1 MKKFLYIMMVGAI
14 ALSCVKEMG
23 DQNLEGGASSERQ
36 DMIFSANNTLTKT
49 SLGENNAVLW
59 SAEDALS
66 VFDGELVNNKF
77 AQNSLSDDLASA
89 TFAGTAAVSS
99 NYYAVYPY
107 RSGNA
112 SNAEGV
118 IDTYLSPDQ
127 FAVSGSFGPK
137 ANLAL
142 GVSEGNNF
150 QMQQAGAFLK
160 FSFSGCD
167 NVTSICLKAIGGE
180 KISGGVTATYSEGN
194 FTTVSKNDGSSLDEV
209 TLYPVDGTQYIAAGT
224 YYAVMLPVTLNSGI
238 QIIFTEKNGNEEKVI
253 SAKVESPIE
262 LERNTVSTIPATISL
277 PDVSNP
283 AWMAQ
288 QTLNVLFRA
297 PSTLMESEGS
307 TPVWPFE
314 EDRITYVQEDNTVT
328 DFTLIEGGNKIG
340 LQFARKSLSHL
351 EVEGFGAWSGS
362 CSKWG
367 IRIPAIEGKKIS
379 KVEYYTSGAA
389 QTGHP
394 KLVNAIG
401 GTTLVDGAV
410 NAAEAGYAKYVWN
423 INSLA
428 ANTGCFINYDMASS
442 SVFLTGFRVVYRDA
456 EGPSKSVISTKTE
469 KLGAVLDQDVKL
481 SGTFVPYDGTSEGY
495 TFGFEYMPVI
505 SAAVM
510 TRSSAESFS
519 GADGYSLRST
529 QSGEWTNVEA
539 TIEDG
544 TTFTTTLS
552 TLARGESYLVRAWA
566 RVGTEGAKVYGN
578 EETLTLLDAVSNGK
592 VWKYGEGE
600 FFTVWKYISLE
611 DENKYDYDWEE
622 RVAKGEYSY
631 KYGADGL
638 LYEIASGTSGVLFK
652 EKSYLRFG
660 SNQKFSFIAAE
671 SGTAN
676 IAISCKSSG
685 TSQRTITISVNG
697 DPEVTFLSPTN
708 AASETVASPDFFVNE
723 GDKVTITVNN
733 NIDLTLISYAC
744 SVQAAKFN
752 AKVDAESKE
761 NRDNVYN
768 FTVNASDDVAWTAT
782 VTTGAGEGVVL
793 SKTAGTGSDEF
804 TLTVPVNMDYARN
817 NSYVVTV
824 STSDD
829 RILEENRVCTF
840 NLTQGHLTK
849 VLFGCVWSKSFMTGW
864 KSAGWVTDTEYT
876 AQLATVKCTGQ
887 PNFTSDDEK
896 YYTTGN
902 TTFKFV
908 AGETGTGTLK
918 FRAVIGAANKV
929 LAVYVA
935 GRQQYYNR
943 ATAKVTFDYEETFS
957 VNEGDEIIIQ
967 LTNGSSQHR
976 LYIGG
981 VTISWTGTPSTSN

>member
-224 YYAVMLPVTLNSGI
+224 YYVVMLPVTLNSGI

-262 LERNTVSTIPATISL
+262 LERNTVSTIPTTISL

-297 PSTLMESEGS
+297 PSTLMESEGA

-314 EDRITYVQEDNTVT
+314 EDRSTYVKEDNTVT

-340 LQFARKSLSHL
+340 MQFAKKSLSHL
-351 EVEGFGAWSGS
+351 EVEGFGAWNGS

-469 KLGAVLDQDVKL
+469 KLGVALDQDVKL
-481 SGTFVPYDGTSEGY
+481 LGTFVPYDGTSEGY
-495 TFGFEYMPVI
+495 TFGFEYMPVT
-505 SAAVM
+505 SVAVM

-529 QSGEWTNVEA
+529 QSGEWTSVDA
-539 TIEDG
+539 TIEEG
-544 TTFTTTLS
+544 TTFTTTLN
-552 TLARGESYLVRAWA
+552 TLARGEAYLVRAWA

-578 EETLTLLDAVSNGK
+578 EETFTLLDAVSNGK
-592 VWKYGEGE
+592 VWKYGEDG
-600 FFTVWKYISLE
+600 FFTVWNIASLE
-611 DENKYDYDWEE
+611 DEDKANYDWET
-622 RVAKGEYSY
+622 RVANGESY
-631 KYGADGL
+631 TYGAEGL
-638 LYEIASGTSGVLFK
+638 LYEATAGTTGIVFKGKNYLKFTSG
-652 EKSYLRFG
+652 
-660 SNQKFSFIAAE
+660 QKFSFIAAE
-671 SGTAN
+671 SGTATLTFVCV
-676 IAISCKSSG
+676 STGSSA
-685 TSQRTITISVNG
+685 RTISIAVNG
-697 DPEVTFLSPTN
+697 TNVTTVKSTPSGDSNPVTSPEFS
-708 AASETVASPDFFVNE
+708 VNE
-723 GDKVTITVNN
+723 GDKVSITIGGNANLSSIAYT
-733 NIDLTLISYAC
+733 C
-744 SVQAAKFN
+744 SAQAATFDPEVN
-752 AKVDAESKE
+752 ATRKE
-761 NRDNVYN
+761 NRDNVYT
-768 FTVNASDDVAWTAT
+768 FTVKASEGVNWTAA
-782 VTTGAGEGVVL
+782 VTTGAGDGVVL
-793 SKTAGTGSDEF
+793 NKTAGTGNGEF
-804 TLTVPVNMDYARN
+804 TLTVPVNMSYSADK
-817 NSYVVTV
+817 SYVVTV
-824 STSDD
+824 STSDE
-829 RILEENRVCTF
+829 RIAEGNRTREF
-840 NLTQGHLTK
+840 TLTQGHLTK
-849 VLFGCVWSKSFMTGW
+849 VLFGCTWGAEFMTGLINNFNATNE
-864 KSAGWVTDTEYT
+864 KSYT
-876 AQLATVKCTGQ
+876 ADLATAT
-887 PNFTSDDEK
+887 FTSIEV
-896 YYTTGN
+896 N
-902 TTFKFV
+902 THDLKGADTKFTFV
-908 AGETGTGTLK
+908 AGESGDGILSFRARIYKTKEAYIKVAGTTVETLK
-918 FRAVIGAANKV
+918 YTTDFTGRLDIPLTVE
-929 LAVYVA
+929 A
-935 GRQQYYNR
+935 GQ
-943 ATAKVTFDYEETFS
+943 
-957 VNEGDEIIIQ
+957 EISIVMS
-967 LTNGSSQHR
+967 GSGNHK
-976 LYIGG
+976 LYIGSG
-981 VTISWTGTPSTSN
+981 DYLISWTQAPSEN

>member
-1 MKKFLYIMMVGAI
+1 MVMKKFLYIMMVGAI

-49 SLGENNAVLW
+49 SLGENNVVLW

-127 FAVSGSFGPK
+127 FAVAGSFGPK

-224 YYAVMLPVTLNSGI
+224 YYVVMLPVTLNSGI

-262 LERNTVSTIPATISL
+262 LERNTVSTIPTTISL

-297 PSTLMESEGS
+297 PSTLMESEGA

-314 EDRITYVQEDNTVT
+314 EDRSTYVKEDNTVT

-340 LQFARKSLSHL
+340 MQFAKKSLSHL
-351 EVEGFGAWSGS
+351 EVEGFGAWNGS

-469 KLGAVLDQDVKL
+469 KLGVALDQDVKL
-481 SGTFVPYDGTSEGY
+481 LGTFVPYDGTSEGY
-495 TFGFEYMPVI
+495 TFGFEYMPVT

-519 GADGYSLRST
+519 GADGYGLRST
-529 QSGEWTNVEA
+529 QSGEWTSVDA
-539 TIEDG
+539 TIEEG
-544 TTFTTTLS
+544 TTFTTTLN
-552 TLARGESYLVRAWA
+552 TLARGEAYLVRAWA

-592 VWKYGEGE
+592 VWKYGEDE
-600 FFTVWKYISLE
+600 FFTVWNIASLE
-611 DENKYDYDWEE
+611 DEDKANYDWET
-622 RVAKGEYSY
+622 RVANGESY
-631 KYGADGL
+631 TYGAEGL
-638 LYEIASGTSGVLFK
+638 LYEATAGTTGIVFKGKNYLKFTSG
-652 EKSYLRFG
+652 
-660 SNQKFSFIAAE
+660 QKFSFIAAE
-671 SGTAN
+671 SGTATLTFVCV
-676 IAISCKSSG
+676 STGSSA
-685 TSQRTITISVNG
+685 RTISIAVNG
-697 DPEVTFLSPTN
+697 TNVTTVKSTPSGDSNPVTSPEFS
-708 AASETVASPDFFVNE
+708 VNE
-723 GDKVTITVNN
+723 GDKVSITIGGNANLSSIAYT
-733 NIDLTLISYAC
+733 C
-744 SVQAAKFN
+744 SAQAATFDPEVN
-752 AKVDAESKE
+752 ATRKE
-761 NRDNVYN
+761 NRDNVYT
-768 FTVNASDDVAWTAT
+768 FSVNATGDVAWTAA
-782 VTTGAGEGVVL
+782 VTAGAGDGVVL
-793 SKTAGTGSDEF
+793 SKTAGSGSDEF
-804 TLTVPVNMDYARN
+804 TLTVPVNMSYSADK
-817 NSYVVTV
+817 SYVVTV
-824 STSDD
+824 STSDE
-829 RILEENRVCTF
+829 RIAEGNRTREF
-840 NLTQGHLTK
+840 TLTQGHLTK
-849 VLFGCVWSKSFMTGW
+849 VLFGCSWGQAFMNAWKAYNTETGTVNLTFA
-864 KSAGWVTDTEYT
+864 SQFAT
-876 AQLATVKCTGQ
+876 ATCGAFE
-887 PNFTSDDEK
+887 PDK
-896 YYTTGN
+896 YRIASN
-902 TTFKFV
+902 PTFRFI
-908 AGETGTGTLK
+908 AGETGKGVLSFATRINDGKTMAIKVNGTTVVSTTTGTADQS
-918 FRAVIGAANKV
+918 RVEYTI
-929 LAVYVA
+929 
-935 GRQQYYNR
+935 
-943 ATAKVTFDYEETFS
+943 S
-957 VNEGDEIIIQ
+957 VNAGDEVAIVFS
-967 LTNGSSQHR
+967 GSGNHR
-976 LYIGG
+976 LYIGNNQYL
-981 VTISWTGTPSTSN
+981 ISWTQAPSEN